1 MHEWRQQLHCG
12 QGFKWTQ
19 MNWNIQHLVVNS
31 HKKWA
36 PAALLPQ
43 KCLPNRWIE
52 KKPLPWS
59 WFILYTSP
67 YLNLH
72 YIIYTCNCCLRS
84 DNLHY
89 PSNNHR
95 SVKWTC
101 YIYIIRVLVFGGFG
115 SQGGAYWNRW
125 YRYPSRS
132 RPFHPES
139 QYVASTRRGLAATSP
154 QHTSQTR
161 QAPLT
166 CIYGSKM
173 LGVMK
178 CDYLRLDMFKLDS
191 LMSIGAY
198 ISETHLHSD
207 TKNKSSNDIK
217 SHEAT
222 MNQTFSDNP
231 LIHRLC
237 VLIL

>member
-1 MHEWRQQLHCG
+1 MDKASNEL
-12 QGFKWTQ
+12 KWIEPSNTWSWIPTK
-19 MNWNIQHLVVNS
+19 NG
-31 HKKWA
+31 
-36 PAALLPQ
+36 PLLPCFPK

-52 KKPLPWS
+52 KKTIAMIIISFYIHLPIS
-59 WFILYTSP
+59 ICTISSISAIVACILTT
-67 YLNLH
+67 
-72 YIIYTCNCCLRS
+72 YITPPTIIEVWNQ
-84 DNLHY
+84 H
-89 PSNNHR
+89 
-95 SVKWTC
+95 VK
-101 YIYIIRVLVFGGFG
+101 YIIRLRVFGGFG
-115 SQGGAYWNRW
+115 SQGGACWNRW
-125 YRYPSRS
+125 YRYPD
-132 RPFHPES
+132 P
-139 QYVASTRRGLAATSP
+139 GLSILKANTLLQLGEGWLRHLLS
-154 QHTSQTR
+154 HTFQTHR
-161 QAPLT
+161 APST

-173 LGVMK
+173 LGAVK
-178 CDYLRLDMFKLDS
+178 CDYLRLDMFKSDS